1 MQIRP
6 EAGADLAAIEDVNR
20 RAFGREGE
28 ARLVD
33 ELREAGYARL
43 SLVAIED
50 DGRIVGHV
58 MLSEAGIQT
67 ENGPIAALA
76 LGPVAVLP
84 DRQGEGIGSALIG
97 EALSR
102 CASAGHRIVALVGHP
117 GYYPRF
123 GFSAGL
129 AENLSSPYSGEAFM
143 ALELAPGAL
152 SGVTGPF
159 AFAPPFGAVS

>member
-1 MQIRP
+1 MRIRS
-6 EAGADLAAIEDVNR
+6 ETEADLVAIGEVNR
-20 RAFGREGE
+20 VAFGGERE

-33 ELREAGYARL
+33 ELRAAGYARL
-43 SLVAIED
+43 SVVAAE

-67 ENGPIAALA
+67 ENGPIEALA
-76 LGPVAVLP
+76 LGPVGMLP
-84 DRQGEGIGSALIG
+84 DRQGEGIGSALIR

-102 CASAGHRIVALVGHP
+102 WARAGHRIVVLVGHP

-129 AENLSSPYSGEAFM
+129 AENPSFAYSGKAFM
-143 ALELAPGAL
+143 ALELAPGVL
-152 SGVTGPF
+152 SGASGRLR
-159 AFAPPFGAVS
+159 FAPPFERVS